1 MPASR
6 SRTSYVSTYSS
17 RKQAEGSLSANVKA
31 PDIVPP
37 STKSGQQP
45 TLGPPRVDLL
55 AHKGDR
61 LNYFPYSIF
70 H

>member
-1 MPASR
+1 MPAS
-6 SRTSYVSTYSS
+6 STRTSYVSTYSNRRRS
-17 RKQAEGSLSANVKA
+17 EGSSSANGKA

-37 STKSGQQP
+37 SAKSGQQP
-45 TLGPPRVDLL
+45 TLGPPRVNLI

-61 LNYFPYSIF
+61 LNYFTYSIF